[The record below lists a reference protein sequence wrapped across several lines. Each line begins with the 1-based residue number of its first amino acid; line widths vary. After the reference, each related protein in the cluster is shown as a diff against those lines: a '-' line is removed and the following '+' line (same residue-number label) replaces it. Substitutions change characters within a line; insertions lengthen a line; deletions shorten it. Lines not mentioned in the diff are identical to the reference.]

1 MLLNYAKGPQSF
13 AEIRTVSNVIYPT
26 FKDACYALGLLDDDK
41 EYIDAIVEASH
52 WGSGNFFRRLFATL
66 LLSNQLSRPEI
77 VWQSTWEYL
86 SDDIQHR
93 QRLLL
98 RFGGNI
104 HFPSV
109 HFLF

>member
-1 MLLNYAKGPQSF
+1 MTKRIYGRLHFVPPGSGQLYYLRMLLNYAKGPQSF

-52 WGSGNFFRRLFATL
+52 WGSRNFLRRLFATL

-77 VWQSTWEYL
+77 V
-86 SDDIQHR
+86 
-93 QRLLL
+93 
-98 RFGGNI
+98 
-104 HFPSV
+104 
-109 HFLF
+109 